1 MMQHSVAGSLRVS
14 LKSSLS
20 ILSPMSGGFQGVDGS
35 PRNWIPASA
44 GMTEES
50 VRLRRT
56 EGLGVSPNL
65 PIFPQEWG
73 TKGVENR
80 YWLNR

>member
-1 MMQHSVAGSLRVS
+1 MMMQQDVAGSLRVS

-20 ILSPMSGGFQGVDGS
+20 ILSSMSGGFQGVDGS

-56 EGLGVSPNL
+56 EGSGVFPNSL
-65 PIFPQEWG
+65 TFSQEWG
-73 TKGVENR
+73 LGS
-80 YWLNR
+80 

>member
-1 MMQHSVAGSLRVS
+1 MMQQDVAGSLRVS

-56 EGLGVSPNL
+56 GVWGVPRFSTL
-65 PIFPQEWG
+65 PPRVGDQG
-73 TKGVENR
+73 G
-80 YWLNR
+80 